1 MIDGRFSAWLK
12 LMAATVVLPLIIFW
26 VGGAYLASLARDLR
40 FKNFEVEAD
49 ETLATMRLL
58 AETEKYLCT
67 SLTALFHRQ
76 NSPASMAQAIRLYAR
91 QHEFKLRFLVW
102 NANGEVS
109 HANFP
114 HEKSPGDLKSAYLEV
129 RKVVNEEYLHNDNNV
144 PPEMLTNIRNVFGPH
159 FFPIYSRHC
168 YAGRELR
175 LIRPDSTRKYPL
187 TWLKTGKNFGLAV
200 FFEYSVLNGLPG
212 LRLWIDNFRGNLSV
226 GLISDKEVF
235 CHDPLVT
242 AEIAQKT
249 GEFRN
254 RYTNRQVLPGHYI
267 FTRSINSNLTGFCAI
282 SKNSIDRV
290 ETDTLTRLVILF
302 LHFCLV
308 FYAFISYRVT
318 VYQTRISLKLRSQ
331 LLLLF
336 AVAGILPGFLLFVS
350 GSDYLQQLRV
360 GLLNRAFNRSL
371 TRLQDVDE
379 LFNHEFTVQKGRLT
393 AASLE
398 LQKALKQNR
407 TDRQVIYNFL
417 DRQRPGPDMLLLTAS
432 STGIIVS
439 EVGLMQNGAIKSVFN
454 HRLAKEDT
462 KVSVMKAIFKLS
474 VYVMACI
481 NKTPISDK
489 TATEVEFIADG
500 LMQKKPTELI
510 SRFFA
515 SGTFWHW
522 GIGQMRH
529 PTFIETLSL
538 FDPELVDYLMLYVW
552 DSRNLELEFVN
563 RIFGNIRSSA
573 EGITIMAA
581 NELMNR
587 VFPPEALEKPELAEF
602 IRKLRDQAPTRP
614 EFCRIDGK
622 DYLLAGHKCVHMP
635 TIRLFSMFPLEKIE
649 NEIAGRKNTI
659 ILLAL
664 VSLLI
669 SVSLGLRVASGILQP
684 LTELQSGIGELQR
697 RNFAYRLP
705 DLGRDEF
712 GSLARIFNE
721 ILVDF
726 EEMHVASIVQEKLM
740 TRLEKP
746 VNTGNLSI
754 YGKIISISGNGGDY
768 FEIFET
774 PGQKPAVLLGTVAGT
789 GISRCL
795 LLAFLRSAAMQLRH
809 LADQPAEFM
818 HGLQEIL
825 TSGSVRDS
833 HHEISLLL
841 ILPISENEIT
851 VVNAG
856 MRPPVL
862 LDHASRRVESV
873 EPDSAA
879 LSAAGNQK
887 PTVTTLKLDSRQ
899 SLLCLTGNATAVTS
913 DCFAGNGDF
922 SPETIV
928 NDLAGHL
935 RAESSTVDPDQDLT
949 IVAVTSIDQ
958 TAS

>member
-12 LMAATVVLPLIIFW
+12 LMAATVILPLVIFW
-26 VGGAYLASLARDLR
+26 AGGAYLASLARDLR

-49 ETLATMRLL
+49 ETLATMRAL
-58 AETEKYLCT
+58 AETEKYLCSSLNT
-67 SLTALFHRQ
+67 LFHSHNNPASLT
-76 NSPASMAQAIRLYAR
+76 QAIKDYAR
-91 QHEFKLRFLVW
+91 QHRLQMRCLVW
-102 NANGEVS
+102 NANGEIV
-109 HANFP
+109 HAGFP
-114 HEKSPGDLKSAYLEV
+114 YEKQPGNWKSAYLDL
-129 RKVVNEEYLHNDNNV
+129 RKIINDDDLRNEKDIPHEAMENLR
-144 PPEMLTNIRNVFGPH
+144 MVFGPH
-159 FFPIYSRHC
+159 FFPFFSTHC
-168 YAGRELR
+168 YSGRELR

-187 TWLKTGKNFGLAV
+187 TWIKTGKDFGLAV
-200 FFEYSVLNGLPG
+200 FFDYSILKGLPG
-212 LRLWIDNFRGNLSV
+212 LKLWLDNFRGNLSV
-226 GLISDKEVF
+226 GLLSDKEVF
-235 CHDPLVT
+235 CHNPLVT
-242 AEIAQKT
+242 AEIGSQTA
-249 GEFRN
+249 EFRH
-254 RYTNRQVLPGHYI
+254 RYTNRQALPGHYI
-267 FTRSINSNLTGFCAI
+267 FTRFISSGLTGFCAI
-282 SKNSIDRV
+282 NRNEIDRLA
-290 ETDTLTRLVILF
+290 TDSLTRLIMLL
-302 LHFCLV
+302 LHLSLGL
-308 FYAFISYRVT
+308 YAVLSYRVT
-318 VYQTRISLKLRSQ
+318 VYQTRISLKIRSQ

-336 AVAGILPGFLLFVS
+336 AVASILPGFLLFVS

-379 LFNHEFTVQKGRLT
+379 LFNHEFTVQKGRLNT
-393 AASLE
+393 AMLE
-398 LQKALKQNR
+398 LQEALKQNR
-407 TDRQVIYNFL
+407 IDRHAVYTFL
-417 DRQRPGPDMLLLTAS
+417 DRQSPGPDMLLLTAS

-439 EVGLMQNGAIKSVFN
+439 EAGLMKNGTIKDVFN
-454 HRLAKEDT
+454 HQLANENT
-462 KVSVMKAIFKLS
+462 KVNVMKAIFKLS
-474 VYVMACI
+474 VYIMACI

-489 TATEVEFIADG
+489 DATEVEFIADG
-500 LMQKKPTELI
+500 LMQKKPAELI

-515 SGTFWHW
+515 RGTFWHW

-529 PTFIETLSL
+529 PTFIENLSL
-538 FDPELVDYLMLYVW
+538 FDPALVDYIMLYVW
-552 DSRNLELEFVN
+552 DSRNLELEFVR
-563 RIFGNIRSSA
+563 RIFGNIRNSD

-581 NELMNR
+581 NELMTK
-587 VFPPEALEKPELAEF
+587 VFPPEAFDKPELAQF
-602 IRKLRDQAPTRP
+602 IRKLRDQTLTRP

-635 TIRLFSMFPLEKIE
+635 TIRLFSTFPLEKIE
-649 NEIAGRKNTI
+649 NEIAGSKNTI

-684 LTELQSGIGELQR
+684 LAELQSGIVELQR

-746 VNTGNLSI
+746 VNAGNLSI
-754 YGKIISISGNGGDY
+754 YGKIISTSGNGGDY

-825 TSGSVRDS
+825 KSGSVRDS

-841 ILPISENEIT
+841 LLPISENEIT

-856 MRPPVL
+856 MRPPVV
-862 LDHASRRVESV
+862 LDHASRHIEAGESG
-873 EPDSAA
+873 SAA
-879 LSAAGNQK
+879 LTAAGSQK
-887 PTVTTLKLDSRQ
+887 PAITTMKLDRGQ
-899 SLLCLTGNATAVTS
+899 SLLCLTGNAAAVTS
-913 DCFAGNGDF
+913 ACFAGTDDF
-922 SPETIV
+922 FPETIV
-928 NDLAGHL
+928 DHLAGHL
-935 RAESSTVDPDQDLT
+935 RAGSLTVDSDQDLT
-949 IVAVTSIDQ
+949 IVAVSSIG
-958 TAS
+958 

>member
-12 LMAATVVLPLIIFW
+12 LMAATVALPLIIFW

-49 ETLATMRLL
+49 ETLATMRSL

-67 SLTALFHRQ
+67 SLDSLFNRQ
-76 NSPASMAQAIRLYAR
+76 SSPASMARAIKLYAR
-91 QHEFKLRFLVW
+91 QHGLKFDYLVW
-102 NANGEVS
+102 NAGGYVS
-109 HANFP
+109 HASFP
-114 HEKSPGDLKSAYLEV
+114 HEKIPGDWQSAYLEI
-129 RKVVNEEYLHNDNNV
+129 RKVVNDEYRHNDNNA
-144 PPEMLTNIRNVFGPH
+144 PPEMLANIRNVFGPH
-159 FFPIYSRHC
+159 FFPAYSRHC

-175 LIRPDSTRKYPL
+175 LIRPDSTQKHPL
-187 TWLKTGKNFGLAV
+187 TWLKTGRDFGLAV
-200 FFEYSVLNGLPG
+200 FFDYSVLNGLPG
-212 LRLWIDNFRGNLSV
+212 LRLWLDNFRGNLSV

-242 AEIAQKT
+242 AEIGPKT
-249 GEFRN
+249 AEFRN

-282 SKNSIDRV
+282 SKNAIDRV
-290 ETDTLTRLVILF
+290 QTDTLTRLVMLF
-302 LHFCLV
+302 LHFCLG

-379 LFNHEFTVQKGRLT
+379 LFNHEFTVQKGRIT
-393 AASLE
+393 AAMLE
-398 LQKALKQNR
+398 LQEALKQNR
-407 TDRQVIYNFL
+407 IDRQVIYNFL

-439 EVGLMQNGAIKSVFN
+439 EVGLMQNGAIKNVFN
-454 HRLAKEDT
+454 QRLAKEDT

-481 NKTPISDK
+481 NKTPVSDK

-538 FDPELVDYLMLYVW
+538 FDPELVDYMMLYVW

-563 RIFGNIRSSA
+563 RIFGNIRSNA

-635 TIRLFSMFPLEKIE
+635 TIRLFSTFPLEKIE
-649 NEIAGRKNTI
+649 NEIAGSKNTI

-684 LTELQSGIGELQR
+684 LAELQSGIVELQR

-746 VNTGNLSI
+746 VNAGNLSI
-754 YGKIISISGNGGDY
+754 YGKIISTSGNGGDY

-774 PGQKPAVLLGTVAGT
+774 PGQKTAVLLGTVAGT

-825 TSGSVRDS
+825 KSGSVRDS

-841 ILPISENEIT
+841 LLPISENEIT

-856 MRPPVL
+856 MRPPVV
-862 LDHASRRVESV
+862 LDHASRHIEAGESG
-873 EPDSAA
+873 SAA
-879 LSAAGNQK
+879 LTAAGSQK
-887 PTVTTLKLDSRQ
+887 PAITTMKLDRGQ
-899 SLLCLTGNATAVTS
+899 SLLCLTGNAAAVTS
-913 DCFAGNGDF
+913 ACFAGTDDF
-922 SPETIV
+922 FPETIV
-928 NDLAGHL
+928 DHLAGHL
-935 RAESSTVDPDQDLT
+935 RAGSLTVDSDQDLT
-949 IVAVTSIDQ
+949 IVAVSSIG
-958 TAS
+958 

>member
-12 LMAATVVLPLIIFW
+12 LMTATVILPLIIFW
-26 VGGAYLASLARDLR
+26 AGGAYLTSLARDLR

-49 ETLATMRLL
+49 ETLATMRAL
-58 AETEKYLCT
+58 AETEKYLCST
-67 SLTALFHRQ
+67 LNTLFH
-76 NSPASMAQAIRLYAR
+76 SHDKPASIAQAIRDYAR
-91 QHEFKLRFLVW
+91 QHGLQLRYLVW
-102 NANGEVS
+102 NADGEIVS
-109 HANFP
+109 AGFP
-114 HEKSPGDLKSAYLEV
+114 YEKQPGNWKSAYLDL
-129 RKVVNEEYLHNDNNV
+129 RNIINDDDLRNEKDI
-144 PPEMLTNIRNVFGPH
+144 PPETMKNLRMVFGPH
-159 FFPIYSRHC
+159 FFPFFSSNCYS
-168 YAGRELR
+168 GRELR

-200 FFEYSVLNGLPG
+200 FFDYSILNGLPG
-212 LRLWIDNFRGNLSV
+212 LRLWLDNFRGNLSV
-226 GLISDKEVF
+226 GLISDTEVF

-242 AEIAQKT
+242 AEIGPKT
-249 GEFRN
+249 AEFRN

-282 SKNSIDRV
+282 SKNAIDRV
-290 ETDTLTRLVILF
+290 ETDTLTRLVMLF

-318 VYQTRISLKLRSQ
+318 VYQTRISLKIRSQ

-360 GLLNRAFNRSL
+360 GLLNRAFNRSMA
-371 TRLQDVDE
+371 RLQDVDE
-379 LFNHEFTVQKGRLT
+379 LFNYEFTVQKGRIT
-393 AASLE
+393 AAMPA
-398 LQKALKQNR
+398 LQEALKQNR
-407 TDRQVIYNFL
+407 IDRHAVDTFL
-417 DRQRPGPDMLLLTAS
+417 DRQSPGPDMLLLTAS
-432 STGIIVS
+432 STGVIVS
-439 EVGLMQNGAIKSVFN
+439 EAGLMQDGTIKDVFN
-454 HRLAKEDT
+454 QQLASENT
-462 KVSVMKAIFKLS
+462 KINVMKAIFKLS
-474 VYVMACI
+474 VYIMACI

-500 LMQKKPTELI
+500 LMQKKPAELI
-510 SRFFA
+510 SRFFTR
-515 SGTFWHW
+515 GTFWHW

-529 PTFIETLSL
+529 PTFIENLSL
-538 FDPELVDYLMLYVW
+538 FDPALVDYIMLYVW
-552 DSRNLELEFVN
+552 DSRNLEIEFVR

-581 NELMNR
+581 NELMTR

-669 SVSLGLRVASGILQP
+669 SVSLSMRVASGILQP
-684 LTELQSGIGELQR
+684 LAELQSGIGELQR

-726 EEMHVASIVQEKLM
+726 EEMQVASIVQEKLM

-746 VNTGNLSI
+746 VNKGNLSI
-754 YGKIISISGNGGDY
+754 YGKIISTSGNGGDY

-774 PGQKPAVLLGTVAGT
+774 PGQKPALLLGTVAGT

-795 LLAFLRSAAMQLRH
+795 LLAFLRSAALQLRH
-809 LADQPAEFM
+809 LADQPTAFM

-825 TSGSVRDS
+825 KSSSVRDS
-833 HHEISLLL
+833 HHEISLMLL
-841 ILPISENEIT
+841 LPISENEIT

-856 MRPPVL
+856 MQPPML
-862 LDHASRRVESV
+862 LDHASRRVEAIESG
-873 EPDSAA
+873 SAP
-879 LSAAGNQK
+879 LTAAGSLK
-887 PTVTTLKLDSRQ
+887 PTITTMKLDRGK

-913 DCFAGNGDF
+913 DCCCVTGDF
-922 SPETIV
+922 FPETIV

-935 RAESSTVDPDQDLT
+935 RVESSAIDPDQDLT
-949 IVAVTSIDQ
+949 IVAITSIDQ
-958 TAS
+958 TKS